1 MRERERER
9 KREMKYLPYEAHD
22 GRVTKVKDLIV
33 VLILLFG
40 LLGELPVQLTSIR
53 RGICIYVQVYT

>member
-1 MRERERER
+1 
-9 KREMKYLPYEAHD
+9 MKYLPYEAHD